1 MFTYNIWMILKMLDM
16 LQDPLI
22 GLLDGLISGAI
33 AFFVV
38 LLLAFFYRFFTNEKL
53 PSFIGIAFGLG
64 FWGFTGGLIDIFQQP
79 TLGGVIRILTVLI
92 FVVWGVN
99 TGDKISNK
107 IPQKGID
114 IIKGIRSQNKKFTKI
129 KLPHQRL
136 IFDIALKPKVPNS
149 LKAEL
154 SEREFTLPAD
164 LPQEAIIKRVKRRLI
179 TDWGLGDAEIELSQ
193 DGKILHFS
201 IAAKEEGLSV
211 ILPTGK
217 IAIPIECKIL
227 PSNLTIGDFVTIFM
241 ENKQVIEKT
250 EVKGIDEKK
259 KVITIFSDPSILKK
273 ISNSK
278 ARLVIALPISVPKPP
293 ALSVEDESGIIE
305 EFKTDTL
312 LNSLI
317 GVGLDRKAARE
328 IVDRVQYKLC
338 KLDPPVSKSVIKK
351 AIIKEL
357 ENENSETAKKF
368 NKRRIWK

>member
-1 MFTYNIWMILKMLDM
+1 MNI
-16 LQDPLI
+16 LQDFLT
-22 GLLDGLISGAI
+22 GLLDGLISGTI

-38 LLLAFFYRFFTNEKL
+38 LFLAFFYRFFTNEKL
-53 PSFIGIAFGLG
+53 PTFIGIAFGLG

-79 TLGGVIRILTVLI
+79 TLGGAIRILTVLI

-114 IIKGIRSQNKKFTKI
+114 IIKGIRSPNKKFINI

-136 IFDIALKPKVPNS
+136 IFDIASKPRVPNS

-164 LPQEAIIKRVKRRLI
+164 LPQEAIVKRVKRRLI

-193 DGKILHFS
+193 DGKISHFS
-201 IAAKEEGLSV
+201 VAAKKEGLSV

-227 PSNLTIGDFVTIFM
+227 PSTLAIGDFVTIFL

-250 EVKGIDEKK
+250 EIKGIDEKN
-259 KVITIFSDPSILKK
+259 KVITIFSDLKSLRN
-273 ISNSK
+273 IGNSR

-293 ALSVEDESGIIE
+293 ALSVEDKSGVIE
-305 EFKTDTL
+305 EFKKEKILT
-312 LNSLI
+312 SLI
-317 GVGLDRKAARE
+317 EVGVDHEAARE

-338 KLDPPVSKSVIKK
+338 KLDPPVSKPTIKK
-351 AIIKEL
+351 AIIEEL
-357 ENENSETAKKF
+357 ENENSEVVKKF
-368 NKRRIWK
+368 KKSRIWK

>member
-1 MFTYNIWMILKMLDM
+1 MINI
-16 LQDPLI
+16 LQDSLT

-53 PSFIGIAFGLG
+53 PTFIGIAFGLG

-79 TLGGVIRILTVLI
+79 TAGGVIRILTVLI

-99 TGDKISNK
+99 SGDKISRK

-114 IIKGIRSQNKKFTKI
+114 IIRGIRSPNKKFTKI

-136 IFDIALKPKVPNS
+136 IFDIASKPRVPDS

-164 LPQEAIIKRVKRRLI
+164 LPPEAIAKRVKRRLI
-179 TDWGLGDAEIELSQ
+179 TDWGLGDAEIELTQ
-193 DGKILHFS
+193 DRKISHFS
-201 IAAKEEGLSV
+201 IAAKEEGLSI

-217 IAIPIECKIL
+217 IAIPIECKLL
-227 PSNLTIGDFVTIFM
+227 PSNLAIGDFVTVFL
-241 ENKQVIEKT
+241 ENNQVIEKI
-250 EVKGIDEKK
+250 EVKGIDEQN
-259 KVITIFSDPSILKK
+259 KVITIFSDPESIKE
-273 ISNSK
+273 IGNSR
-278 ARLVIALPISVPKPP
+278 ARLVVALPIRVPKPP
-293 ALSVEDESGIIE
+293 ALSVEDKSGVIE
-305 EFKTDTL
+305 EFKIDKI

-317 GVGLDRKAARE
+317 KVGVDRNAARE
-328 IVDRVQYKLC
+328 IINRVQYKLS
-338 KLDPPVSKSVIKK
+338 KLDPPISKLVIKK

-357 ENENSETAKKF
+357 ENENSDAVKKF
-368 NKRRIWK
+368 KKSGIWK

>member
-1 MFTYNIWMILKMLDM
+1 MINI
-16 LQDPLI
+16 LQDSLT
-22 GLLDGLISGAI
+22 GLLDGLISGVI

-53 PSFIGIAFGLG
+53 PTFIGIAFGLG

-79 TLGGVIRILTVLI
+79 TAGGVIRILTVLI

-99 TGDKISNK
+99 SGDKISRK

-114 IIKGIRSQNKKFTKI
+114 IIKGIRSPNKKFTKI

-136 IFDIALKPKVPNS
+136 IFDIASKPKVPNS

-164 LPQEAIIKRVKRRLI
+164 LPPEAIAKRVKRRLI
-179 TDWGLGDAEIELSQ
+179 TDWGLGDAEIELTQ
-193 DGKILHFS
+193 DGRISHFS

-217 IAIPIECKIL
+217 IAIPIECKLL
-227 PSNLTIGDFVTIFM
+227 PSNLAIGDFVTIFL
-241 ENKQVIEKT
+241 ENNEAIEKI
-250 EVKGIDEKK
+250 EVKGIDEQS
-259 KVITIFSDPSILKK
+259 KVITIFSDPESLKE
-273 ISNSK
+273 IGNSR

-293 ALSVEDESGIIE
+293 ALSVEGESGVIE
-305 EFKTDTL
+305 EFKTDTI

-317 GVGLDRKAARE
+317 GVGVNRKAARQ
-328 IVDRVQYKLC
+328 IVDRVQYKLS
-338 KLDPPVSKSVIKK
+338 KLDPPISKLAIKN
-351 AIIKEL
+351 AILEEV
-357 ENENSETAKKF
+357 ENENLEALKKF
-368 NKRRIWK
+368 RKSRIWK

>member
-1 MFTYNIWMILKMLDM
+1 MIDI
-16 LQDPLI
+16 LQDSLT
-22 GLLDGLISGAI
+22 GLLDGLISGVI

-53 PSFIGIAFGLG
+53 PTFIGIAFGLG

-79 TLGGVIRILTVLI
+79 TAGGVIRILTVLI

-99 TGDKISNK
+99 SGDKISRK

-114 IIKGIRSQNKKFTKI
+114 VIKGIRSSNKKFTNI

-136 IFDIALKPKVPNS
+136 IFDIASKPRVPDS

-164 LPQEAIIKRVKRRLI
+164 LPQEAIVKRVKRRLI

-193 DGKILHFS
+193 DGKISHFS
-201 IAAKEEGLSV
+201 VAAKEEGLSV

-217 IAIPIECKIL
+217 IAIPIESKIL

-241 ENKQVIEKT
+241 ENEHVIEKT
-250 EVKGIDEKK
+250 EVKGIDVRN
-259 KVITIFSDPSILKK
+259 KVITIFSDPNILKK

-293 ALSVEDESGIIE
+293 ALSVEDKSGVIE
-305 EFKTDTL
+305 EFKTDTI

-317 GVGLDRKAARE
+317 GVGVDPKEARE
-328 IVDRVQYKLC
+328 IVDRVHYKLC
-338 KLDPPVSKSVIKK
+338 KLDPPVSKPVIKK
-351 AIIKEL
+351 AIIEEL
-357 ENENSETAKKF
+357 ENENSEAAKKF
-368 NKRRIWK
+368 NKHRIWK

>member
-1 MFTYNIWMILKMLDM
+1 MILKMLNM

-22 GLLDGLISGAI
+22 GLLDGLISGTI

-53 PSFIGIAFGLG
+53 PTFIGIAFGLG

-79 TLGGVIRILTVLI
+79 TVGGVIRILTVLI

-164 LPQEAIIKRVKRRLI
+164 LPQEAIVKRVKRRLI

-193 DGKILHFS
+193 DGKISHFS
-201 IAAKEEGLSV
+201 VAAKEEGLSV

-241 ENKQVIEKT
+241 ENKNVIEKT
-250 EVKGIDEKK
+250 EVKGIDEKN
-259 KVITIFSDPSILKK
+259 KVITIFSDPNILKK
-273 ISNSK
+273 IRNSK

-293 ALSVEDESGIIE
+293 ALSVEDKSGVIE
-305 EFKTDTL
+305 EFKTDTI

-317 GVGLDRKAARE
+317 GVGVDPKAARE

-338 KLDPPVSKSVIKK
+338 KLDPPVSKQVIKK
-351 AIIKEL
+351 AIIEEL
-357 ENENSETAKKF
+357 ENENSEAAKKF
-368 NKRRIWK
+368 NKGKIWK

>member
-1 MFTYNIWMILKMLDM
+1 MINI
-16 LQDPLI
+16 LQDSLI
-22 GLLDGLISGAI
+22 GLLNGLVSGVI

-53 PSFIGIAFGLG
+53 PTFIGIAFGLG

-79 TLGGVIRILTVLI
+79 TVGGAIRILTVLI

-99 TGDKISNK
+99 NGDKISSK
-107 IPQKGID
+107 IPQKGTD
-114 IIKGIRSQNKKFTKI
+114 IIKGIRSPNKKFTNI

-136 IFDIALKPKVPNS
+136 IFDIASKPKVPNS

-164 LPQEAIIKRVKRRLI
+164 LPPETIAKRVKRRLI
-179 TDWGLGDAEIELSQ
+179 TDWGLGDAEIELTQ
-193 DGKILHFS
+193 DGKISHFS

-217 IAIPIECKIL
+217 IAIPIECTLL
-227 PSNLTIGDFVTIFM
+227 PSNLAIGDFVSVFL
-241 ENKQVIEKT
+241 ENNQVIEKI
-250 EVKGIDEKK
+250 EVKGIDEKN
-259 KVITIFSDPSILKK
+259 KVMTIFSDPEILQK
-273 ISNSK
+273 IRNSR

-293 ALSVEDESGIIE
+293 ALSVECKSGVIE
-305 EFKTDTL
+305 EFQTDRI

-317 GVGLDRKAARE
+317 EVGVDHKTARE

-338 KLDPPVSKSVIKK
+338 KLDPPVTKSVIKN
-351 AIIKEL
+351 AIIEEL
-357 ENENSETAKKF
+357 ENEKSEAVKKF
-368 NKRRIWK
+368 KKNRVWK

>member
-1 MFTYNIWMILKMLDM
+1 MTDILLDS
-16 LQDPLI
+16 LT
-22 GLLDGLISGAI
+22 GLLDGLISGVI

-53 PSFIGIAFGLG
+53 PTFIGIAFGLG

-79 TLGGVIRILTVLI
+79 TVGGAIRILTVLI

-99 TGDKISNK
+99 TGDNISTK

-114 IIKGIRSQNKKFTKI
+114 IIKGIRSPNKKFTNI

-136 IFDIALKPKVPNS
+136 IFDIALKPRVPNS

-164 LPQEAIIKRVKRRLI
+164 LPQEAIVKRVKRRLI
-179 TDWGLGDAEIELSQ
+179 TDWGLGDAEIELTQ
-193 DGKILHFS
+193 DGKISHFS
-201 IAAKEEGLSV
+201 VAAKEEGLSV

-217 IAIPIECKIL
+217 IAIPIECKIF
-227 PSNLTIGDFVTIFM
+227 PSNLAIGDFVTIFL
-241 ENKQVIEKT
+241 ENNQVIEKT
-250 EVKGIDEKK
+250 EVKGIDEKNK
-259 KVITIFSDPSILKK
+259 IITIFSDPKNLKK
-273 ISNSK
+273 IRNSK

-293 ALSVEDESGIIE
+293 DLSVEGESGVIE
-305 EFKTDTL
+305 EFKTDTI

-317 GVGLDRKAARE
+317 GVGVDRKAARE

-338 KLDPPVSKSVIKK
+338 KLDPPVSKPTIKK
-351 AIIKEL
+351 AIIEEL
-357 ENENSETAKKF
+357 ENENSEAVKKF
-368 NKRRIWK
+368 RKRRIWK

>member
-1 MFTYNIWMILKMLDM
+1 MFDI
-16 LQDPLI
+16 LQDPLT
-22 GLLDGLISGAI
+22 GLLDGLISGVI

-53 PSFIGIAFGLG
+53 PTFIGIAFGLG
-64 FWGFTGGLIDIFQQP
+64 FWGFTGGLIDVFQQP
-79 TLGGVIRILTVLI
+79 TIGGAIRILTVLI

-99 TGDKISNK
+99 TGDKISK
-107 IPQKGID
+107 KVPQKGIE

-136 IFDIALKPKVPNS
+136 IFDIALKPRVPNS

-164 LPQEAIIKRVKRRLI
+164 LPQEAIIERVKRRLI
-179 TDWGLGDAEIELSQ
+179 TDWGLGDAEIELTQ
-193 DGKILHFS
+193 DGKISHFS

-227 PSNLTIGDFVTIFM
+227 PSNLVIGDFVTIFL

-250 EVKGIDEKK
+250 EVKGIDEKN
-259 KVITIFSDPSILKK
+259 KVITIFSDPTSLQK
-273 ISNSK
+273 IRNSK
-278 ARLVIALPISVPKPP
+278 ASLVIALPISVPKPP
-293 ALSVEDESGIIE
+293 ALSVECEPGVIE
-305 EFKTDTL
+305 EFKTDTI

-317 GVGLDRKAARE
+317 RVGVDRNAARE
-328 IVDRVQYKLC
+328 IVDRVQCKLY
-338 KLDPPVSKSVIKK
+338 KLDPPVSKPAIKN
-351 AIIKEL
+351 AIIQEL
-357 ENENSETAKKF
+357 EKENSAASKKF
-368 NKRRIWK
+368 KKSRIWK

>member
-1 MFTYNIWMILKMLDM
+1 MINI
-16 LQDPLI
+16 LQDSLT
-22 GLLDGLISGAI
+22 GLLDGLISGVI

-53 PSFIGIAFGLG
+53 PTFIGIAFGLG

-79 TLGGVIRILTVLI
+79 TAGGVIRILTVLI

-99 TGDKISNK
+99 SGDKISRK

-114 IIKGIRSQNKKFTKI
+114 IIKGIRSPNKKFTKI

-136 IFDIALKPKVPNS
+136 IFDIASKPKVPNS

-164 LPQEAIIKRVKRRLI
+164 LPLEAIAKRVKRRLI
-179 TDWGLGDAEIELSQ
+179 TDWGLGDAEIELTQ
-193 DGKILHFS
+193 DGRISHFS

-217 IAIPIECKIL
+217 IAIPIECKLL
-227 PSNLTIGDFVTIFM
+227 PSNLAIGDFVTIFL
-241 ENKQVIEKT
+241 ENNEAIEKI
-250 EVKGIDEKK
+250 EVKGIDEQS
-259 KVITIFSDPSILKK
+259 KVITIFSDPESLKE
-273 ISNSK
+273 IGNSR

-293 ALSVEDESGIIE
+293 ALSVEGESGVIE
-305 EFKTDTL
+305 EFKTDTI

-317 GVGLDRKAARE
+317 GVGVNRKAARQ
-328 IVDRVQYKLC
+328 IVDRVQYKLS
-338 KLDPPVSKSVIKK
+338 KLDPPISKLAIKN
-351 AIIKEL
+351 AILEEL
-357 ENENSETAKKF
+357 EHENLEAVKKF
-368 NKRRIWK
+368 RKSRIWK

>member
-1 MFTYNIWMILKMLDM
+1 MINI
-16 LQDPLI
+16 LQESLT

-53 PSFIGIAFGLG
+53 PTFIGIAFGLG

-79 TLGGVIRILTVLI
+79 TAGGVIRILTVLI

-99 TGDKISNK
+99 SGDKISRK

-136 IFDIALKPKVPNS
+136 IFDIASKPKVPNS

-164 LPQEAIIKRVKRRLI
+164 LPPETIAERVKRRLI
-179 TDWGLGDAEIELSQ
+179 TDWGLGDAEIELTQ
-193 DGKILHFS
+193 DGRISHFS

-217 IAIPIECKIL
+217 IAIPIECKLL
-227 PSNLTIGDFVTIFM
+227 PSNLAIGDFVTVFL
-241 ENKQVIEKT
+241 ENNQVIEKI
-250 EVKGIDEKK
+250 EVKGIDEQN
-259 KVITIFSDPSILKK
+259 KVITIFSDPESLKE
-273 ISNSK
+273 IGSSR

-293 ALSVEDESGIIE
+293 ALSVEGESGVIE
-305 EFKTDTL
+305 EFKTDTI

-317 GVGLDRKAARE
+317 GVGVDRKAARE
-328 IVDRVQYKLC
+328 IVDRVQYKLS
-338 KLDPPVSKSVIKK
+338 KLDPPISKLAIKN
-351 AIIKEL
+351 AILEEL
-357 ENENSETAKKF
+357 KNENSEAVKKF
-368 NKRRIWK
+368 RKGRIWK

>member
-1 MFTYNIWMILKMLDM
+1 MINI
-16 LQDPLI
+16 LQDSLT
-22 GLLDGLISGAI
+22 GLLDGLISGTI

-53 PSFIGIAFGLG
+53 PTFIGIAFGLG

-79 TLGGVIRILTVLI
+79 TVGGVIRILTVLI

-99 TGDKISNK
+99 SGDKISRK

-114 IIKGIRSQNKKFTKI
+114 IIKGIRSQNKKFTSI

-136 IFDIALKPKVPNS
+136 IFDIVSKPRVPDS

-164 LPQEAIIKRVKRRLI
+164 LPPEVIVKRVKRRLI
-179 TDWGLGDAEIELSQ
+179 TDWGIGDAEIELTQS
-193 DGKILHFS
+193 GRISHFS

-217 IAIPIECKIL
+217 IAIPIECKLL
-227 PSNLTIGDFVTIFM
+227 PSNLAIGDFVTVFL
-241 ENKQVIEKT
+241 ENKQVIEKI
-250 EVKGIDEKK
+250 EVKGIDEKN
-259 KVITIFSDPSILKK
+259 KVITIFSDPEILQK
-273 ISNSK
+273 IKNSR

-293 ALSVEDESGIIE
+293 ALSVEGKSGVIE
-305 EFKTDTL
+305 EFETDII

-317 GVGLDRKAARE
+317 EVGVDHKSARE
-328 IVDRVQYKLC
+328 IVDRVQYKLS
-338 KLDPPVSKSVIKK
+338 KLDPPISKPAINK

-357 ENENSETAKKF
+357 ENENSEAVKKF
-368 NKRRIWK
+368 KKSRIWQ